1 MSNGIVLQYV
11 HPHELTADDLVW
23 IEKANFAGPRFERLP
38 LLQIEHSIRQSE
50 MQLFRF
56 LPGPGVL
63 LTEIL
68 KSASGIKRL
77 MLVRAAGE
85 GVGWTFP
92 QIADLLKRT
101 AREWGCEGVD
111 CRVYGSQR
119 RLAEAMLKVGAK
131 VESITM
137 FLEAGDG

>member
-1 MSNGIVLQYV
+1 MTVLYYV
-11 HPHELTADDLVW
+11 KPEELTADDLAW
-23 IEKANFAGPRFERLP
+23 IERANFAGPRFEQLP
-38 LLQIEHSIRQSE
+38 LLQIEHSIKQSD

-56 LPGPGVL
+56 IPGPGVL

-68 KSASGIKRL
+68 KSASGVKRL

-111 CRVYGSQR
+111 CRVYGTQR
-119 RLAEAMLKVGAK
+119 RLAEAMLKVGAR

-137 FLEAGDG
+137 FLEASNG